1 MTQTPNFNWIPCYE
15 QFAQELLTYKNRRPE
30 LLQKIYGALGDDD
43 AKNFHDRKSPD
54 GERLPLEDID
64 PFSVF
69 ALFNRPVS
77 KMKKRAI
84 ALSLS
89 RAFGVVAPADLGFDG
104 LPTAPT
110 FRSYFYPFEYERNP
124 EDIDTLWNLLEIA
137 DKCVNANFLN
147 PESRAEFCRAFD
159 AAKDVKYVA
168 EVKLSMALYWAFP
181 QFFPPL
187 DQHTQAYLKPSL
199 GVEIPNKF
207 DGFQYLEWRDEL
219 ALLTQGPDPLFIDF
233 PDLAWQ
239 SWQLRKP
246 KPPKPVTPVG
256 PPIYDVNSIV
266 EDGCFLPKERLQ
278 DILDSWNIKQNLILQ
293 GPPGT
298 GKTWLAKR
306 MAYALVGTIDSEKIK
321 SVQFH
326 PNMSYEDFVRGFRPN
341 QDGRL
346 EVVNGVFMEVAE
358 AAAIDPNPEHK
369 YVVVIEEINRGN
381 PAMIFGELLTLMEAD
396 KRNEANA
403 IELTYSDQDGNKTF
417 FVPPNLYIIGTMNI
431 ADRSLAMVDLALR
444 RRFAFVDLKPE
455 LEEKWLAW
463 VVDHCNLDATV
474 AKDIQNRMKTLNT
487 AISESSVLGTQ
498 YQIGHS
504 FVTPPKQ
511 LGAGDEETK
520 RWFKQVAETEIYPLL
535 EEYWYDSPS
544 ELEAAWKAFTQS
556 SDAFPW
562 KFFSSL

>member
-30 LLQKIYGALGDDD
+30 LLQKIYEVLGDDD

-69 ALFNRPVS
+69 ALFNRSVGE
-77 KMKKRAI
+77 KKKRAI
-84 ALSLS
+84 ALPLG
-89 RAFGVVAPADLGFDG
+89 RALGVDAPEDLDFSG

-110 FRSYFYPFEYERNP
+110 FRSYFYPFEYERSP
-124 EDIDTLWNLLEIA
+124 DDIDTLWKLLEIA
-137 DKCVNANFLN
+137 SECVNNNFLE
-147 PESRAEFCRAFD
+147 PELKAEFCRAFD
-159 AAKDVKYVA
+159 DSKEVKYVA
-168 EVKLSMALYWAFP
+168 EVKLSMGLYWAFP
-181 QFFPPL
+181 QFFPSL
-187 DQHTQAYLKPSL
+187 DQHAQAYLKAYL
-199 GVEIPNKF
+199 NVEIPNKF

-219 ALLTQGPDPLFIDF
+219 ALFAQVADPLFTDF
-233 PDLAWQ
+233 PNLAWQ
-239 SWQLRKP
+239 SWQHRKP
-246 KPPKPVTPVG
+246 KPPKLKPPVG

-266 EDGCFLPKERLQ
+266 KDGCFLPAERLQ
-278 DILDSWNIKQNLILQ
+278 DIIDSWNIKQNLILQ

-306 MAYALVGTIDSEKIK
+306 MAYALVGNIDSEKIK
-321 SVQFH
+321 SAQFH

-358 AAAIDPNPEHK
+358 AAAIDPDHK

-403 IELTYSDQDGNKTF
+403 IELTYSDQDGNKSF
-417 FVPPNLYIIGTMNI
+417 YVPPNLYIIGTMNI

-455 LEEKWLAW
+455 LETKWLAW
-463 VVDHCNLDATV
+463 VVDHCNMDRAV

-487 AISESSVLGTQ
+487 TISESSVLGAQ

-504 FVTPPKQ
+504 FVTPPETMNT
-511 LGAGDEETK
+511 GDEQTK
-520 RWFKQVAETEIYPLL
+520 QWFKQVAETEIYPLL
-535 EEYWYDSPS
+535 EEYWYDSPV
-544 ELEAAWKAFTQS
+544 ELKDAWQAFTKS
-556 SDAFPW
+556 SEVFPD